1 MQAADVTPVNGVTLD
16 SHDRPITPSRL
27 RRAMNLNIA
36 VGAMGMAWYA
46 VCSAQQVIQ
55 VFFKNHL
62 HATDSE
68 LGLLVAVAG
77 YAAPFHLAAIF
88 IYGRLTNRKHFWVAA
103 HILHRLL
110 GYVLAGVAVYTQMGG
125 NTQLG
130 INILIVASAVSW
142 VLMTISAAGW
152 WSWMA
157 DLIPE
162 NIRGTFFGRR
172 AVIVH
177 FTNMLWFFG
186 IMLSLDYLKGAKDEH
201 VLWIYAVV
209 FAIGGTL
216 GILDIAL
223 HAFIPEPKR
232 HPGETNIGW
241 REFFEPVK
249 NRNFM
254 RFSVAIGLFGFAIGV
269 WGPFLAPYITADP
282 GSMGGGL
289 GAPNKW
295 LGIMFVVTSVMLILT
310 VTAWGILMDRFGRKP
325 TVVLGALFPLSWIGY
340 LFLTPNNYIYILPFM
355 ALLGGLLSP
364 GYWNG
369 AGQLM
374 LTLTPQKNR
383 TTFVC
388 WHNVVAAV
396 IGAEGPVVGGVLK
409 DAIEQPPH
417 HAWLGPPIES
427 LKQAL
432 LGMGLTS
439 DVWGIHIT
447 SFHVVGLLSLALCV
461 PCIFLLSRI
470 REGSERPVGFVVSR
484 LATPGVFR
492 TFLNLGS
499 IASPA
504 SSRRA
509 ARSLRTMDGISGH
522 LAEADV
528 LKRLD
533 DADPE
538 VRQEAARA
546 LGRIG
551 SDEAVDALIQRLR
564 DPNSTIRPDAARA
577 LGQIGFPAAVP
588 ALIEALS
595 SGSVELEEACAQAL
609 GAIGDRA
616 ARTRLKRLLGEKRT
630 ERVFVSIAEAMSKLG
645 IIEAG
650 WEIVPRIHET
660 ANPVLRRQL
669 AIAMGNL
676 LGNPGEFYAY
686 LTGETSHQGARLGRL
701 FRGARRAVR
710 SFRPVAA
717 NAAERAA
724 LKDLEADLPRIRGLM
739 EAQAY
744 GPAIEAIHEQIRS
757 LVRLTTKRE
766 LEDEVALEYALARD
780 VKLGLGFWF
789 VQRIRSLMDRIKD
802 TELLHA
808 DALLALYFLSAYRLP
823 PESRAE
829 KE

>member
-1 MQAADVTPVNGVTLD
+1 MQAAAVNHNNNGMGVDT
-16 SHDRPITPSRL
+16 HGRPITPSRL

-46 VCSAQQVIQ
+46 VCSAQQVLQ

-62 HATDSE
+62 HATDAE

-77 YAAPFHLAAIF
+77 YAAPLHLAAIL
-88 IYGRLTNRKHFWVAA
+88 IYGRLKRRKYFWVCA

-110 GYVLAGVAVYTQMGG
+110 GYVLAAVAIYAQLGG
-125 NTQLG
+125 NRQLG
-130 INILIVASAVSW
+130 INILIAASAVSW

-157 DLIPE
+157 DLVPE
-162 NIRGTFFGRR
+162 HIRGTFFGRR

-177 FTNMLWFFG
+177 STNMVWFFA
-186 IMLSLDYLKGAKDEH
+186 IMVCLDYLKGAGD
-201 VLWIYAVV
+201 LWVYAVV
-209 FAIGGTL
+209 FALGGTL
-216 GILDIAL
+216 GIVDIAL

-241 REFFEPVK
+241 REFLEPV
-249 NRNFM
+249 RNWNFV
-254 RFSVAIGLFGFAIGV
+254 RFSIAIGVFGFAIGV
-269 WGPFLAPYITADP
+269 WGPFLAPYIVADV
-282 GSMGGGL
+282 GRTGGGL
-289 GAPNKW
+289 GAPNMW
-295 LGIMFVVTSVMLILT
+295 LAIMFVINQTIWILT

-325 TVVLGALFPLSWIGY
+325 TVVLGALFPVCWIGY
-340 LFLTPNNYIYILPFM
+340 LFLTPHNYVYILPVI
-355 ALLGGLLSP
+355 ALLGGLISP

-369 AGQLM
+369 VGQLM

-388 WHNVVAAV
+388 WHNVLAAV
-396 IGAEGPVVGGVLK
+396 IGAGGSVVGGLLK
-409 DAIEQPPH
+409 DAIDRPQG
-417 HAWLGPPIES
+417 HAWLGPMTEGV
-427 LKQAL
+427 KQAL
-432 LGMGLTS
+432 LGAGLPS
-439 DVWGIHIT
+439 EFWGIHVT
-447 SFHVVGLLSLALCV
+447 SFHAVGLLSLLLCV
-461 PCIFLLSRI
+461 PSIILLSRI

-509 ARSLRTMDGISGH
+509 ARALRSVDGASGH
-522 LAEADV
+522 VAAAEVIA
-528 LKRLD
+528 RLD
-533 DADPE
+533 DPDPE

-551 SDEAVDALIQRLR
+551 SHEALDALIQRLR

-577 LGQIGFPAAVP
+577 LGQIGSPDAVP

-595 SGSVELEEACAQAL
+595 AGSVELEEACAQAL

-616 ARTRLKRLLGEKRT
+616 ARSRLRRLLQEKRT
-630 ERVFVSIAEAMSKLG
+630 ERVFVSSAEAMSKLG
-645 IIEAG
+645 ILEAG

-686 LTGETSHQGARLGRL
+686 LTGETTHQGARLGRL
-701 FRGARRAVR
+701 MRGARQAIR

-717 NAAERAA
+717 NPAERAA
-724 LKDLEADLPRIRGLM
+724 LKDLDSDLPRILNLM
-739 EAQAY
+739 EAQDY
-744 GPAIEAIHEQIRS
+744 GPAVEVIHEHVRR
-757 LVRLTTKRE
+757 LVRLTIKRE
-766 LEDEVALEYALARD
+766 LEDEFAVEYAFARD
-780 VKLGLGFWF
+780 AKLGLGFWF
-789 VQRIRSLMDRIKD
+789 VQKIRSLMPNIKD
-802 TELLHA
+802 PELLHT

-823 PESRAE
+823 PGPRAE
-829 KE
+829 KM

>member
-1 MQAADVTPVNGVTLD
+1 MQAAAVNHNNNGMGVDT
-16 SHDRPITPSRL
+16 HGRPITPSRL

-46 VCSAQQVIQ
+46 VCSAQQVLQ

-62 HATDSE
+62 HATDAE

-77 YAAPFHLAAIF
+77 YAAPLHLAAIL
-88 IYGRLTNRKHFWVAA
+88 IYGRLKHRKYFWVCA

-110 GYVLAGVAVYTQMGG
+110 GYVLAAVAIYAQLGG
-125 NTQLG
+125 NRQLG
-130 INILIVASAVSW
+130 INILIAASAVSW

-157 DLIPE
+157 DLVPE
-162 NIRGTFFGRR
+162 HIRGTFFGRR

-177 FTNMLWFFG
+177 STNMVWFFA
-186 IMLSLDYLKGAKDEH
+186 IMVCLDYLKGAGD
-201 VLWIYAVV
+201 LWVYAVV
-209 FAIGGTL
+209 FGIGGTL
-216 GILDIAL
+216 GIVDIAL

-232 HPGETNIGW
+232 HPGEMNIGW
-241 REFFEPVK
+241 REFLEPV
-249 NRNFM
+249 RNWNFV
-254 RFSVAIGLFGFAIGV
+254 RFSIAIGVFGFAIGV
-269 WGPFLAPYITADP
+269 WGPFLAPYIVADV
-282 GSMGGGL
+282 GRTGGGL
-289 GAPNKW
+289 GAPNMW
-295 LGIMFVVTSVMLILT
+295 LAIMFVINQTIWIST
-310 VTAWGILMDRFGRKP
+310 VTAWGIIMDRFGRKP
-325 TVVLGALFPLSWIGY
+325 TVVLGALFPVCWIGY
-340 LFLTPNNYIYILPFM
+340 LFLTPHNYVYILPVI
-355 ALLGGLLSP
+355 ALLGGLISP

-369 AGQLM
+369 VGQLM

-388 WHNVVAAV
+388 WHNVLAAV
-396 IGAEGPVVGGVLK
+396 IGAGGSVVGGLLK
-409 DAIEQPPH
+409 DAIDQPQG
-417 HAWLGPPIES
+417 HAWLGPMTEGV
-427 LKQAL
+427 KQAL
-432 LGMGLTS
+432 LGAGLPS
-439 DVWGIHIT
+439 EFWGIHVT
-447 SFHVVGLLSLALCV
+447 SFHAVGLLSLVLCV
-461 PCIFLLSRI
+461 PSIVLLSRI

-509 ARSLRTMDGISGH
+509 ARALRSVDGASGH
-522 LAEADV
+522 VAATEVIA
-528 LKRLD
+528 RLD
-533 DADPE
+533 DPDPE

-551 SDEAVDALIQRLR
+551 SHEALDALVQRLR

-577 LGQIGFPAAVP
+577 LGQIGSPDAVP

-595 SGSVELEEACAQAL
+595 AGSVELEEACAQAL

-616 ARTRLKRLLGEKRT
+616 ARSRLRRLLQEKRT
-630 ERVFVSIAEAMSKLG
+630 ERVFVSSAEAMSKLG
-645 IIEAG
+645 ILEAG

-686 LTGETSHQGARLGRL
+686 LTGETTHQGARLGRL
-701 FRGARRAVR
+701 MRGARQAIR

-717 NAAERAA
+717 NPAERAA
-724 LKDLEADLPRIRGLM
+724 LKDLDADLPRIRNLM
-739 EAQAY
+739 EAQEY
-744 GPAIEAIHEQIRS
+744 GPAVEVIHEHVRR
-757 LVRLTTKRE
+757 LVRLTIKRE
-766 LEDEVALEYALARD
+766 LEDEFAVEYAFARD
-780 VKLGLGFWF
+780 AKLGLGFWF
-789 VQRIRSLMDRIKD
+789 VQKIRSLMPNIKD
-802 TELLHA
+802 PELLHT

-823 PESRAE
+823 PEKR
-829 KE
+829 